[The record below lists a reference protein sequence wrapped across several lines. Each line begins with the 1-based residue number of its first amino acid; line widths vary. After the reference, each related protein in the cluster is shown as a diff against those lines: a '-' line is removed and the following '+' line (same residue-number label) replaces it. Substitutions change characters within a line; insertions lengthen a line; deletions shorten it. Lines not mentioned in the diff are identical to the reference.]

1 MSMPS
6 TACIN
11 QLRSSEL
18 NSEPT
23 GSKNIK
29 LGTTKV
35 RWKMGSGMERDGE
48 RDGERWGAGWRE
60 MESGMERDGEREG
73 GFPQE
78 CRKLLPFSIT

>member
-1 MSMPS
+1 MSMPR
-6 TACIN
+6 TACFN

-48 RDGERWGAGWRE
+48 RDGERWRAEWRE
-60 MESGMERDGEREG
+60 MGSGREDSHKS
-73 GFPQE
+73 FVNCCHSQLPE
-78 CRKLLPFSIT
+78 CGV